1 MEIPTKPNQVSSDVI
16 KFTEEEMKELKD
28 VREAY
33 EKLTLSLGQLYLQK
47 RELDNAERRINTELE
62 NTESFEKNLLQKILQ
77 KYGEGTVD
85 PDTGVFTPRK

>member
-1 MEIPTKPNQVSSDVI
+1 MEIPTKPNQTSSDAV
-16 KFTEEEMKELKD
+16 KFTEEEMKELRD